1 MRLCRLILKLILKI
15 RMLMLS
21 LCPRFCS
28 ISSLARLLPGI
39 LKRQQTLHPYGL
51 MNRLQNCPLTL
62 VLKTYL
68 KVVLASGLMEM
79 EMSSSRDVRL
89 KEAGD
94 YLCLEIA

>member
-1 MRLCRLILKLILKI
+1 
-15 RMLMLS
+15 
-21 LCPRFCS
+21 
-28 ISSLARLLPGI
+28 
-39 LKRQQTLHPYGL
+39 

>member
-1 MRLCRLILKLILKI
+1 MTLWP
-15 RMLMLS
+15 S
-21 LCPRFCS
+21 LEIDQERH
-28 ISSLARLLPGI
+28 L
-39 LKRQQTLHPYGL
+39 QT
-51 MNRLQNCPLTL
+51 CPLTL